1 MKKICFLSFV
11 VFFFS
16 TQITKAQTAGSSA
29 GSGGA
34 TSYAKIN
41 LSTNN
46 VEKGLTQTQGDPA
59 FQTELGNKFGEQ
71 GLLALKASNV
81 AYENFDSHL
90 LVRGIGSYKFLFSAN
105 ADLRVKLEY
114 NKYFKAA
121 GRDGYNFG
129 IDLGLFGYRF
139 LLETENNFEGS
150 KTERTWFA
158 FQREFSLPW
167 SLWLDFTAGYSQ
179 LKADGLNAYFDTRSA
194 LTYKGL
200 PMNLALV
207 NTFNSQSSQ
216 FGKQGDIAFFLEAS
230 IAF

>member
-1 MKKICFLSFV
+1 MNKVCTLSLLVSLFIGSQV
-11 VFFFS
+11 S
-16 TQITKAQTAGSSA
+16 AQPAGSSS

-81 AYENFDSHL
+81 AYENFASHL
-90 LVRGIGSYKFLFSAN
+90 LVRGIGSYKFIFSAN

-139 LLETENNFEGS
+139 LIEAENNFEGT
-150 KTERTWFA
+150 KTERTWFG

-194 LTYKGL
+194 VTYKGL

-207 NTFNSQSSQ
+207 NTFNSQKSQ

-230 IAF
+230 VSF